1 MAEQHHA
8 NNDGNAFGYIPT
20 LWITAL
26 FVALFFLT
34 TVTHLGQAIHY
45 RIWWLI
51 PTFAFC
57 GLGEVLGWTGRLWG
71 SQQPYAMNPFLL
83 QICCTIFSPTFL
95 TAGMFFIFGRMIGL
109 IGPEYSRLT
118 PKTYAITFISLDVSA
133 LVVQSVGGAQ
143 ASAADTLEGANRG
156 AKVMVGGIILQM
168 VAITLYV
175 LIQVEYLFRVFK
187 DRPVHPRP
195 TPPATT
201 TTALTPSA
209 GDAGIKTPNTYV
221 GESDA
226 EKTQPQATVVPATGR
241 QRITRKMG
249 LMLLGLVI
257 ATVFIYVRSI
267 YRTIELLDGWNGPII
282 TNETLFNVLD
292 GMQILLAMV
301 TLNVLHPG
309 WLVPL
314 PRVGA
319 GQATV

>member
-1 MAEQHHA
+1 MAEQN

-26 FVALFFLT
+26 FVGLFFLT
-34 TVTHLGQAIHY
+34 TVVHIGQALY
-45 RIWWLI
+45 YKIWWLI

-57 GLGEVLGWTGRLWG
+57 GLGEVLGWAGRLWG
-71 SQQPYAMNPFLL
+71 SQQPYVLDPFLM

-95 TAGMFFIFGRMIGL
+95 TAGMFFIFGRIIGL
-109 IGPEYSRLT
+109 VGPEYSRLR
-118 PKTYAITFISLDVSA
+118 PKTYAITFLSLDMAA
-133 LVVQSVGGAQ
+133 LIVQAVGGSQ
-143 ASAADTLEGANRG
+143 ASAAETLEGANRG

-175 LIQVEYLFRVFK
+175 LIQAEYLVRVFK
-187 DRPVHPRP
+187 DKPIHPRP
-195 TPPATT
+195 APATAMATLSPPA
-201 TTALTPSA
+201 
-209 GDAGIKTPNTYV
+209 GDGGARTPNTYV

-226 EKTQPQATVVPATGR
+226 EKLQPKATLAIAPVTGR
-241 QRITRKMG
+241 QRVTKNIG

-314 PRVGA
+314 TKAEAP
-319 GQATV
+319 QTTV